1 MKKISILLALFISA
15 FPVFAQVTSTD
26 TLHWSSGKPLT
37 WNDFKGDVVDSV
49 ALSGDAVIAIL
60 ASEKKG
66 SRFAG
71 TSTYVVTV
79 FDWRNSWVKPK
90 ADTEMF
96 LKYFQVLFD
105 MGELYS
111 RKLRKSIKEADLDP
125 YPVSFNEKY
134 MGAKIGMNDRVKQFK
149 KESKNG
155 TYEIAITRWY
165 DNVKAELTELDA
177 FKQPP
182 VKAGK

>member
-1 MKKISILLALFISA
+1 MKKISIFLFFVLINLLSFS
-15 FPVFAQVTSTD
+15 QVVSND
-26 TLHWSSGKPLT
+26 TIHWSSGKPLT
-37 WNDFKGDVVDSV
+37 WNDFKGDAIDSV
-49 ALSGDAVIAIL
+49 ALPADAVIAIL

-71 TSTYVVTV
+71 TTTYVVTV

-90 ADTEMF
+90 ADSEML

-105 MGELYS
+105 VGELYS
-111 RKLRKSIKEADLDP
+111 RKLRKSIKEANLDP

-165 DNVKAELTELDA
+165 DNVKAELTELDG